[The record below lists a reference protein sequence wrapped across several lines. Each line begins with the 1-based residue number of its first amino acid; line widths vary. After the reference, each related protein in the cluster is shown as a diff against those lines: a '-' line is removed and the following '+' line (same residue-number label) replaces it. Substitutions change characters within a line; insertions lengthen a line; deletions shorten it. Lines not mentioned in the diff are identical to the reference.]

1 MTVNLANTIIRA
13 KKLQIYF
20 MSVQVP
26 IDEIPK
32 TRNNPF
38 QFHEILHIS
47 DLDYDVW
54 MSQSYDMF
62 IAMHWDDI

>member
-1 MTVNLANTIIRA
+1 
-13 KKLQIYF
+13 

-26 IDEIPK
+26 IDETPK

-62 IAMHWDDI
+62 IVMHWDDI